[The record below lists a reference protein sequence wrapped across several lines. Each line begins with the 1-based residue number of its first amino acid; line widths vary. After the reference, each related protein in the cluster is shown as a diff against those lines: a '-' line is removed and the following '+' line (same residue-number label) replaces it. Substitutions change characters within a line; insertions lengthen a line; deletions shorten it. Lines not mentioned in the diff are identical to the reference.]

1 MDKKT
6 AKTNIQTKFYPPVV
20 AVLGHVDH
28 GKTTLLD
35 AITKT
40 NVAQE
45 EHGGITQKI
54 GASSIEI
61 LHENVKRRIT
71 FIDTPGHETFKE
83 MRSRGAQAADIG
95 LLVVSS
101 VDGVMPQTKE
111 SIKLLLD
118 SKIPF
123 IVVLTMLDLP
133 TKNPEKVKQQ
143 LLKEKVM
150 LEGLGGD
157 VAVIEVSAKEGRKI
171 KELLE
176 LIFLVSDLHQSV
188 GVSNLENEKL
198 RAVVIE
204 SRLDTRSGPLATVVI
219 KEGTLFVRDEIIC
232 EGQEGKVRS
241 LVNDKGQR
249 RQSAT
254 VGEAVEVLGFEKVP
268 AVGGIVLKKTEVS
281 VRGPVIRQ
289 LADTSTTPHPTEA
302 PRASTTSKDSILLVI
317 ICTDTQGSLEAIVN
331 SLPKAIHIASQK
343 TGEVSEADVLLAK
356 STGAIILGF
365 NAKIRGEVLKLA
377 AVEKVLLKN
386 YRLIYELLDE
396 IQDVL
401 EGKKL
406 ALEEKIFGTARVSAR
421 FPFEKTYVLGVVVLE
436 GRVAKGDRARLI
448 RGDEVIG
455 EATISSLRQ
464 GKNPISK
471 VEKGQEAGV
480 ILSPFLDFAVSDMLV
495 CHG

>member
-1 MDKKT
+1 MVKNKT
-6 AKTNIQTKFYPPVV
+6 KAKQSVQKQTKFYPPVV

-35 AITKT
+35 AVRKT
-40 NVAQE
+40 NIAQRE
-45 EHGGITQKI
+45 QGGITQRI
-54 GASSIEI
+54 GASSIEL
-61 LHENVKRRIT
+61 LHDGLKRQIT

-83 MRSRGAQAADIG
+83 MRSRGALVADIG
-95 LLVVSS
+95 LLVVSA

-118 SKIPF
+118 AEIPF
-123 IVVLTMLDLP
+123 IVVLTMSDLP
-133 TKNPEKVKQQ
+133 SKNAEKAKRQ
-143 LLKEKVM
+143 LLKEGVS
-150 LEGLGGD
+150 LEGLDGD
-157 VAVIEVSAKEGRKI
+157 VPVIEVSAKEGKNI

-176 LIFLVSDLHQSV
+176 LTLLVSDLKQSSV
-188 GVSNLENEKL
+188 AEKSEKEEL
-198 RAVVIE
+198 KAIVIE
-204 SRLDTRSGPLATVVI
+204 SKLDVRSGALATVVI
-219 KEGTLFVRDEIIC
+219 KEGTLELRDEIIC
-232 EGQEGKVRS
+232 EGKEGKVRS
-241 LVNDKGQR
+241 LINDKGQKV
-249 RQSAT
+249 QSAT
-254 VGEAVEVLGFEKVP
+254 VGEAVEVLGFAKVP
-268 AVGGIVLKKTEVS
+268 AVGGIVLKKSEMS
-281 VRGPVIRQ
+281 IQ
-289 LADTSTTPHPTEA
+289 DSPHGEA
-302 PRASTTSKDSILLVI
+302 PRASKTSEDFVLSVIL
-317 ICTDTQGSLEAIVN
+317 CADTLGSLEAIV
-331 SLPKAIHIASQK
+331 SALPKAIRIISQK

-356 STGAIILGF
+356 STGAILLGF
-365 NAKIRGEVLKLA
+365 NAKIRNDVLKLA

-448 RGDEVIG
+448 RGDEIIG
-455 EATISSLRQ
+455 EAMISSLRQ

-480 ILSPFLDFAVSDMLV
+480 ILSPFLDFEAGDMLV